1 MAGGRPRRI
10 STPDKAVEDAVR
22 RAVEELAL
30 AAHRQRGRNRRPEPL
45 GHLLFA
51 VTAARFAAAA
61 DRIAHAHVQ
70 LARETEGA
78 TWEQVG
84 EAFGTTR
91 QSAHE
96 RFHADRSLA

>member
-1 MAGGRPRRI
+1 MAGGRPPRT
-10 STPDKAVEDAVR
+10 SNSDKAAEALVR
-22 RAVEELAL
+22 RVVDELAFT
-30 AAHRQRGRNRRPEPL
+30 ARRTGRQAHATTSATSR
-45 GHLLFA
+45 HLLLA
-51 VTAARFAAAA
+51 VTAARIAAAA
-61 DRIAHAHVQ
+61 DRIARTHVR

-96 RFHADRSLA
+96 RFRSGAA

>member
-1 MAGGRPRRI
+1 M
-10 STPDKAVEDAVR
+10 PDRAVDEVVR

-30 AAHRQRGRNRRPEPL
+30 SAGQPRQNRRAEPS
-45 GHLLFA
+45 GHLLLA
-51 VTAARFAAAA
+51 VAAARFAAAA

-70 LARETEGA
+70 LAREKEGA

-84 EAFGTTR
+84 EAFGTSR

-96 RFHADRSLA
+96 RFRPIGLSGHSPG